1 MFRNRGSVPNIDI
14 ENPNPNYPNFL
25 GRRYI
30 IIHYDKTFM
39 LMEVMSFL
47 LIAIIVIAALFWGYP
62 ITFEDPIATMKDDF
76 ITSQL
81 IMIGISIISIAI
93 VTIFSKEKEN
103 LVKALQLIAIITMLM
118 IIVQVMIKSNIDNEY
133 NEEIFGQFYE
143 QINTDTNEDEKNF
156 SIGMSGMSLISAK
169 ESYIQKSMDAFN
181 NFKMKTTLYIM
192 LHIIVEFVVI
202 YLLYRL
208 KIFEAKRE
216 KHAKD
221 DLILDDEEQNIIY

>member
-1 MFRNRGSVPNIDI
+1 
-14 ENPNPNYPNFL
+14 
-25 GRRYI
+25 
-30 IIHYDKTFM
+30 
-39 LMEVMSFL
+39 
-47 LIAIIVIAALFWGYP
+47 
-62 ITFEDPIATMKDDF
+62 MK
-76 ITSQL
+76 
-81 IMIGISIISIAI
+81 MR
-93 VTIFSKEKEN
+93 
-103 LVKALQLIAIITMLM
+103 
-118 IIVQVMIKSNIDNEY
+118 
-133 NEEIFGQFYE
+133 
-143 QINTDTNEDEKNF
+143 KNF